1 MKPLDEDHCD
11 GGSPIAPLREAAP
24 NGHMNKRALALC
36 PHRHNHC
43 RVVCVPQNWVIGRS
57 NNGLLFHALDL
68 LLDEEDV
75 EDEAHEEGE
84 RTKKRFTQKPNPPSI
99 ALLGGVQGF
108 WVREVQASGSHNNH

>member
-1 MKPLDEDHCD
+1 
-11 GGSPIAPLREAAP
+11 
-24 NGHMNKRALALC
+24 
-36 PHRHNHC
+36 
-43 RVVCVPQNWVIGRS
+43 VIGRS

-84 RTKKRFTQKPNPPSI
+84 GTKKRFTQKPNPPSI